1 MFASVLGPSSSRSA
15 AQESGQP
22 KALQAS
28 PVHIPSTG
36 PEQQLPLPVTAPPGL
51 ETTGSVFVFQE
62 TVRQVRSSFLLRLQ
76 DYIIRYSF
84 VAVFG
89 NPTSK
94 QMVHS
99 EYLIASAS
107 VAWGGICTGSGH
119 SLVLVSG

>member
-62 TVRQVRSSFLLRLQ
+62 TFCCCFWKSNIQADGAF
-76 DYIIRYSF
+76 
-84 VAVFG
+84 
-89 NPTSK
+89 
-94 QMVHS
+94 
-99 EYLIASAS
+99 
-107 VAWGGICTGSGH
+107 
-119 SLVLVSG
+119 